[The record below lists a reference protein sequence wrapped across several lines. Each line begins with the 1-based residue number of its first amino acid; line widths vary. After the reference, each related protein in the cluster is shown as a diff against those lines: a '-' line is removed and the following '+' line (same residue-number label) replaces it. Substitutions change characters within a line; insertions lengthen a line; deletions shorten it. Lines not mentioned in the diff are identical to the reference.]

1 MLKTARIAILKMRRK
16 FKIKNKINKTGLIT
30 IGILTG
36 GFFSVAYFSIPFI
49 ATITY
54 KGASGMSD
62 YNQNS
67 AVTSSSFD
75 DTQDK
80 KKQEKFIATHIKT
93 PEAVKAIYM
102 TSWVAGTPSFREK
115 LVKIAD
121 ETEINSII
129 IDIKDYTGR
138 IAFKV
143 DDPILQEVGAVE
155 NRIPDIR
162 EFIARLHEKEI
173 YVIGRISVFQ
183 DQYLVS
189 KHPELAVKRESDAEV
204 WEDHKGVSWLDA
216 GSKEVWDYVVAIAKE
231 SYAVG
236 FDELNFDYIRFPSD
250 GNMNDIYYPFSEEKI
265 LADPDYGKAEVLRN
279 FFKYIDIKMK
289 DTDAALSA
297 DLFGMVTTNPDD
309 LNVGQVLEYA
319 EPYFDYIA
327 PMVYPSHY
335 PKGFNGWQNPNKE
348 VYGVVN
354 YSMTQAVN
362 RMFVASSSPNKLR
375 PWLQDFDY
383 GGNYDIAEVRAQIQA
398 VYDAGLTS
406 WMLWDPANKYTVDAL
421 LKE

>member
-1 MLKTARIAILKMRRK
+1 MHMLIMGMKSKRRNNQPGAGSKVK
-16 FKIKNKINKTGLIT
+16 FFVIGL
-30 IGILTG
+30 LTFV
-36 GFFSVAYFSIPFI
+36 FFSAAYFGLPIVLP
-49 ATITY
+49 ITY
-54 KGASGMSD
+54 IGVGSDMASPVGHIND
-62 YNQNS
+62 EKNIE
-67 AVTSSSFD
+67 VVEE
-75 DTQDK
+75 K
-80 KKQEKFIATHIKT
+80 EKFIASHIDT

-121 ETEINSII
+121 ETEINAII
-129 IDIKDYTGR
+129 IDIKDYTGK

-143 DDPILQEVGAVE
+143 DDPLLQEVGSVE
-155 NRIPDIR
+155 NRISDVR
-162 EFIARLHEKEI
+162 EFIKRLHDKDI
-173 YVIGRISVFQ
+173 YVMGRISVFQ
-183 DQYLVS
+183 DPYYVS
-189 KHPELAVKRESDAEV
+189 KYPEFAVKRESDGEV
-204 WEDHKGVSWLDA
+204 WEDYKGISWLDA

-231 SYAVG
+231 SYKIG

-250 GNMNDIYYPFSEEKI
+250 GDMYDIYYPFSEEKV
-265 LADPDYGKAEVLRN
+265 LADPNYGKAEVIRN
-279 FFKYIDIKMK
+279 FFKYLDSEMK
-289 DTDAALSA
+289 DTDAVLSA

-335 PKGFNGWQNPNKE
+335 PWGFNGWENPNKE
-348 VYGVVN
+348 VYGVVK
-354 YSMTQAVN
+354 YSMDKAVE
-362 RMFVASSSPNKLR
+362 RMLSASTSPQKLR

-406 WMLWDPANKYTVDAL
+406 WMLWAPSNVYTKDAL
-421 LKE
+421 LKDM

>member
-1 MLKTARIAILKMRRK
+1 MHKKLKR
-16 FKIKNKINKTGLIT
+16 KNKITKTGFI
-30 IGILTG
+30 IYGILVA
-36 GFFSVAYFSIPFI
+36 GFFFILYFGIPIVAPMTYSGPSLVSDFNNN
-49 ATITY
+49 ATTSL
-54 KGASGMSD
+54 GVTE
-62 YNQNS
+62 NQIRQL
-67 AVTSSSFD
+67 AE
-75 DTQDK
+75 
-80 KKQEKFIATHIKT
+80 EKFVATHIQT

-138 IAFKV
+138 ISFKV
-143 DDPILQEVGAVE
+143 EDESLREVGSVE

-162 EFIARLHEKEI
+162 EFIARLHDKGI
-173 YVIGRISVFQ
+173 YVMGRISVFQ
-183 DQYLVS
+183 DPYYVS
-189 KHPELAVKRESDAEV
+189 KYPEFAVVRESDGGI
-204 WEDHKGVSWLDA
+204 WEDYKGISWLDA
-216 GSKEVWDYVVAIAKE
+216 SAKEVWDYTVAIAKE
-231 SYAVG
+231 SYNAG

-250 GNMNDIYYPFSEEKI
+250 GDMYDIKYPFSEEKV
-265 LADPDYGKAEVLRN
+265 LADPNYGKAEVMRS
-279 FFKYIDIKMK
+279 FFKYLDKELK
-289 DTDAALSA
+289 DTGAVISA

-309 LNVGQVLEYA
+309 LNIGQVLEYA

-327 PMVYPSHY
+327 PMTYPSHY
-335 PKGFNGWQNPNKE
+335 PNGFNGYPNPNKE
-348 VYGVVN
+348 VYGVIK
-354 YSMTQAVN
+354 YSMDEAVR
-362 RMFVASSSPNKLR
+362 RMNEASTTPLKIR

-398 VYDAGLTS
+398 VYDSGLTS